1 MVQMLARAVRDM
13 NPLGDQ
19 LEEMRGAARRAIGR
33 AANAVVTHLEESK
46 DRVAPAPASLSLSRA
61 YSPLRHGRFAAMI
74 PGDSA
79 VETVITSGLFS
90 TLNIYNTLLIGR
102 LILTWCVA
110 FGAEARRLKTDH
122 RGLILKR
129 PPTRTPARATSAH
142 RFFAHPHAS
151 TSSPFVGSRTP
162 PGRSCTRSRLCAT
175 RT

>member
-1 MVQMLARAVRDM
+1 MARAVRDM

-110 FGAEARRLKTDH
+110 FVRRGATGK
-122 RGLILKR
+122 
-129 PPTRTPARATSAH
+129 PTIADS
-142 RFFAHPHAS
+142 F
-151 TSSPFVGSRTP
+151 
-162 PGRSCTRSRLCAT
+162 
-175 RT
+175 